1 MTIGSTT
8 RKIEKEENFLKENN
22 LRGEDFW
29 YVGDKEYDDVLGSSS
44 VGMKP
49 FLINR
54 SVYNEIMEKNE
65 YVSIS
70 NLIQLNK
77 LIKK

>member
-1 MTIGSTT
+1 
-8 RKIEKEENFLKENN
+8 
-22 LRGEDFW
+22 
-29 YVGDKEYDDVLGSSS
+29 
-44 VGMKP
+44 MKP

-70 NLIQLNK
+70 NLIQLDK
-77 LIKK
+77 LIKNKI